1 MAGLLGFTQASQLL
15 LPATLMFA
23 VAAVLAALIRLTNLW
38 FIGRLTAAV
47 GSDLSCEAYRRTLYQ
62 PYGVH
67 VQRNS
72 SVVINGV
79 TTQIGQTVGALNSL
93 LQLITSVVVA
103 SGLLVGLLLIDAPV
117 AIAAASLFGSAYG
130 ILAITARRELRR
142 NGQNIAEASRMQ
154 LKSLQEGLGA
164 IRDVLLDG
172 SQPIYL
178 RTYQQADCLQRQ
190 LGAKNNF
197 LSTFPRYALEALGLV
212 AISILGGL
220 LVMQRGSG
228 AAAIPLLG
236 ALALGAQRLLPALQQ
251 IYSGWASLKSY
262 NAAIQ
267 AVLEMLNQPL
277 PPGVTVS
284 ESFSLRESIR
294 LEGVY
299 FHYAA
304 EVPDVLRGLNLEIRR
319 GERIGLIGST
329 GSGKSTTVDLLMGLL
344 APSSGKLLVDG
355 LDLHDSKN
363 LEKLVAWRAAIA
375 HVPQSIYLADSSIA
389 ENIAFGVPRHLISL
403 PSVKQ
408 AAEQAQIAS
417 FIESTPESYESFVGE
432 RGIRL
437 SGGQRQRLGIARALY
452 KRAQVL
458 IFDEATSA
466 LDTATED
473 ALMNAVNQLSK
484 ELTIVMIA
492 HRLSTVERCDR
503 VICLDNGRVVKD
515 DSPHRVLNDFKKNY
529 NRFE

>member
-1 MAGLLGFTQASQLL
+1 MWQQPLTQAMAGLLGFTQASQLL

-130 ILAITARRELRR
+130 ILAITTRRELRR

-197 LSTFPRYALEALGLV
+197 LSTFPRYALEALGLLQFRWRSV
-212 AISILGGL
+212 
-220 LVMQRGSG
+220 VMQRGSG
-228 AAAIPLLG
+228 AAAPTRCTRIS
-236 ALALGAQRLLPALQQ
+236 AQRLCLLCSKFIAVT
-251 IYSGWASLKSY
+251 SLSY

-267 AVLEMLNQPL
+267 AMEMLN
-277 PPGVTVS
+277 
-284 ESFSLRESIR
+284 SL
-294 LEGVY
+294 
-299 FHYAA
+299 AA
-304 EVPDVLRGLNLEIRR
+304 
-319 GERIGLIGST
+319 
-329 GSGKSTTVDLLMGLL
+329 
-344 APSSGKLLVDG
+344 
-355 LDLHDSKN
+355 
-363 LEKLVAWRAAIA
+363 
-375 HVPQSIYLADSSIA
+375 
-389 ENIAFGVPRHLISL
+389 
-403 PSVKQ
+403 
-408 AAEQAQIAS
+408 
-417 FIESTPESYESFVGE
+417 
-432 RGIRL
+432 
-437 SGGQRQRLGIARALY
+437 
-452 KRAQVL
+452 
-458 IFDEATSA
+458 
-466 LDTATED
+466 
-473 ALMNAVNQLSK
+473 
-484 ELTIVMIA
+484 
-492 HRLSTVERCDR
+492 
-503 VICLDNGRVVKD
+503 
-515 DSPHRVLNDFKKNY
+515 
-529 NRFE
+529 